1 MCFSSVSKD
10 WGLCGAKGGGSGG
23 GGGDVEFGPPVFKSG
38 FCMVELGWISSW
50 SRGSRF
56 CFEEEGREQSEWD
69 RLRRSLEE

>member
-1 MCFSSVSKD
+1 MCFSSVSKN
-10 WGLCGAKGGGSGG
+10 WGFCGAKG

-38 FCMVELGWISSW
+38 FCMVELGWIWSW

-56 CFEEEGREQSEWD
+56 CFEEEEEEGREQSEWD